1 MYQGYNYLR
10 GLLESSEHTLPN
22 TSPRG
27 CQTIRHETENAKQE
41 YENLL
46 TDVSQGKRSL
56 EMALSQWSDFDRN
69 YDQFASWLS
78 DVEGKIKHD
87 QDVRV
92 DLPEK
97 LSSQGKYKVSWR
109 KLLCSW
115 FSACYMI
122 AYTT

>member
-109 KLLCSW
+109 KLLCS
-115 FSACYMI
+115 
-122 AYTT
+122 